1 MNSCPNCGA
10 PVNDG
15 AAFCTSC
22 GTKLETVTASDTP
35 PAESPAAAS
44 PSDTPT
50 VENPAAESPTA
61 AVTPD
66 IPAVP
71 GKPKKKKFLLLAIPV
86 LAVLTLL
93 VFLFQN
99 GTLGSSSAKASKAI
113 LGHWECDTLYLN
125 NDEYDA
131 AVLGGVSCDVS
142 DGSLTVT
149 HGLSYFDD
157 LTMYWEVNEDSDSTV
172 SNADYRYSLSSSGIL
187 LGSGAVDGDTFYLA
201 LFTESDLIMY
211 VFSRG

>member
-10 PVNDG
+10 PANDG

-22 GTKLETVTASDTP
+22 GTKLETAAPPATP
-35 PAESPAAAS
+35 PVESPAAAS
-44 PSDTPT
+44 P
-50 VENPAAESPTA
+50 AAA
-61 AVTPD
+61 AAPD
-66 IPAVP
+66 IPAEP
-71 GKPKKKKFLLLAIPV
+71 GKAKKKKKLLLLAIPV
-86 LAVLTLL
+86 LAVLALL

-99 GTLGSSSAKASKAI
+99 GTLGASSAKASKAI

-157 LTMYWEVNEDSDSTV
+157 LTLYWEVNEDSDSTV

>member
-44 PSDTPT
+44 P
-50 VENPAAESPTA
+50 AAESPAAASPAGTA
-61 AVTPD
+61 PDTP
-66 IPAVP
+66 AEP
-71 GKPKKKKFLLLAIPV
+71 GKAKKKKKFLLLAIPV
-86 LAVLTLL
+86 LAVLAVL

-99 GTLGSSSAKASKAI
+99 GTLGSSSTKASKAI

-157 LTMYWEVNEDSDSTV
+157 LTLYWEVNEDSDSTV

>member
-1 MNSCPNCGA
+1 M
-10 PVNDG
+10 
-15 AAFCTSC
+15 TRY
-22 GTKLETVTASDTP
+22 
-35 PAESPAAAS
+35 SPA
-44 PSDTPT
+44 
-50 VENPAAESPTA
+50 
-61 AVTPD
+61 
-66 IPAVP
+66 
-71 GKPKKKKFLLLAIPV
+71 
-86 LAVLTLL
+86 
-93 VFLFQN
+93 
-99 GTLGSSSAKASKAI
+99 SSAKASKAI

-157 LTMYWEVNEDSDSTV
+157 LTLYWEVNEDSDSTV